1 MCIVI
6 RVRALVLVVLLF
18 PLACVERR
26 LQIRTEPEGAL
37 VRVNG
42 REIGRSPIDWRFQ
55 HYGTVLVEAEFDG
68 YLPAQTEVRL
78 KTPWYEYPVADLFS
92 DVLIPTTIK
101 DNHEVV
107 ITLEKRVESTKE
119 EDFAT
124 AAEVG
129 DRAASLRD
137 RMRAELTT
145 ERAKERGD
153 AEKKAKESE
162 ENGS

>member
-6 RVRALVLVVLLF
+6 RVRALTLPVLCLVLL
-18 PLACVERR
+18 LSISCVERR

-37 VRVNG
+37 IRVNG
-42 REIGRSPIDWRFQ
+42 REIGRSPVDWRFQ
-55 HYGTVLVEAEFDG
+55 HYGTVRVEAEFDG
-68 YLPAQTEVRL
+68 YLPAQVEVRL

-92 DVLIPTTIK
+92 DVLVPTTIK

-107 ITLEKRVESTKE
+107 ITLEPRVETTKE
-119 EDFAT
+119 EDLAT

-137 RMRAELTT
+137 RMRAELAT
-145 ERAKERGD
+145 ERAAAARQ
-153 AEKKAKESE
+153 AKESE
-162 ENGS
+162 ESGS